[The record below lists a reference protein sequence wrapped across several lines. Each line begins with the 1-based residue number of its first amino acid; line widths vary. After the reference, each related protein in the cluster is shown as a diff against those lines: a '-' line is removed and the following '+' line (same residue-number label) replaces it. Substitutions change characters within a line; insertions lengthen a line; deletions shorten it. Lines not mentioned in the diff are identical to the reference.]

1 LETYEAME
9 CAMKPIARTLLL
21 SSLFVIG
28 ASAAFAQLGPYRHH
42 HGVRI
47 WHRYNVPSPGGYVLG
62 PAYGWPGEPLGPAY
76 WNGNGPSNPRAC
88 GPGACQ
94 DNPLY

>member
-1 LETYEAME
+1 MGCE
-9 CAMKPIARTLLL
+9 MKRIIRTLFLV
-21 SSLFVIG
+21 SLFVLG
-28 ASAAFAQLGPYRHH
+28 ASSVFAQGYPHWHH
-42 HGVRI
+42 HGM
-47 WHRYNVPSPGGYVLG
+47 RYRGGHVLG

-76 WNGNGPSNPRAC
+76 WNSWSWPGNPRTC